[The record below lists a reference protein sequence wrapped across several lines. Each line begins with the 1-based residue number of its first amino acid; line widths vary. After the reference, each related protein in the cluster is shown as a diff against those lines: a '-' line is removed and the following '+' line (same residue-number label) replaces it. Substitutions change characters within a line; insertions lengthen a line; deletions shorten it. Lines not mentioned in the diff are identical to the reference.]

1 MLSRAGTGINWVI
14 VGGESGN
21 GARPMHPAWPRSLR
35 DQCAAA
41 GVPFLFKQWGEWLP
55 AKKEGDSL
63 TLVIPANVPC
73 TRHPEWA
80 HIDETTALAK
90 VGKTAAGRT
99 LDGITHDGYPKVD
112 L

>member
-1 MLSRAGTGINWVI
+1 
-14 VGGESGN
+14 
-21 GARPMHPAWPRSLR
+21 
-35 DQCAAA
+35 
-41 GVPFLFKQWGEWLP
+41 
-55 AKKEGDSL
+55 
-63 TLVIPANVPC
+63 VPC